1 MSPLLEVKNLFV
13 KFPLAERE
21 VNAVRGV
28 SFTIEDGKTLGLVGE
43 SGCGKSVTAFS
54 ILNLL
59 SSPGIISSGEIFYK
73 GQNLI
78 NLSDEGIRKIRGS
91 EIAMI
96 FQEPS
101 SSLNPVYTIGSQ
113 IMESLIHTAKYKKK
127 EALEYTYELLNKVGI
142 SPNKFNSYPHELS
155 GGLKQRVM
163 IAIALSLSPS
173 LLIADEPT
181 TALDVTIQAQILD
194 LLLKLQE
201 ENGMSL
207 LFITHDLGVV
217 SNMADNIA
225 IMYAGEIVESG
236 VSTDLF
242 NSPKHPY
249 TKGLFDAI
257 PKFGSS
263 DRLKPIP
270 GNVPI
275 ITDDPVGC
283 VFYERCNESD
293 NSCLKGKIKLR
304 SYKDNHYVRCLKS
317 IK

>member
-1 MSPLLEVKNLFV
+1 MAPLLEVKNLFI
-13 KFPLAERE
+13 KFPLSDRV

-28 SFTIEDGKTLGLVGE
+28 SFTIEEGQTLGLVGE

-59 SSPGIISSGEIFYK
+59 SSPGIISSGEIIYK
-73 GQNLI
+73 GKNLV
-78 NLSDEGIRKIRGS
+78 NLDEKEMRKIRGS

-101 SSLNPVYTIGSQ
+101 SSLNPVYTVGSQ
-113 IMESLIHTAKYKKK
+113 ITESLIHTGNYNKKAAK
-127 EALEYTYELLNKVGI
+127 EYANELLNKVGI
-142 SPNKFNSYPHELS
+142 SQNKFNSYPHELS
-155 GGLKQRVM
+155 GGMKQRVM

-194 LLLKLQE
+194 LLIKLQDK
-201 ENGMSL
+201 NGLSL

-217 SNMADNIA
+217 SNMADDIA
-225 IMYAGEIVESG
+225 IMYAGEIVENGNSRE
-236 VSTDLF
+236 VF

-257 PKFGSS
+257 PKFGSG

-270 GNVPI
+270 GNVPV
-275 ITDDPVGC
+275 ITGTPEGC
-283 VFYERCNESD
+283 VFYDRCSFSD
-293 NSCLKGKIKLR
+293 ESCLRGKIKLR
-304 SYKDNHYVRCLKS
+304 EYNSKHLVRCLKL
-317 IK
+317 